1 MKKMKKKIKK
11 DNHQNNLENN
21 KSQKVRRLEQ
31 ILRFMASAVIRKYK
45 PRIVAITGSVGKTSA
60 KEAISIVLAGHFRIR
75 KSEKNYNNEIG
86 VPLTI
91 IGINGGGKSVLG
103 WFLVFLKWLSI
114 IIFPAK
120 YPEILILEMAS
131 DRPGDL
137 KYLTDFVR
145 PDISVITEISAS
157 HLEYFKTLNG
167 ILKEKAVLVKVLDEK
182 GLAILNIDNAYLAKL
197 KTELRSNV
205 LSFGFSESAD
215 VRALDVFLNYHNNQ
229 NSSASSLEQETNG
242 LSFKLSYQG
251 TTMPMRLSRALAKQH
266 VYAALAGISVGIGLG
281 MNLVE
286 IGTGLDGF
294 FSPTGRLNLLPGI
307 KNSFIIDDTYNSALN
322 SSEAALDVMQ
332 ELGVGKRK
340 IAVLGDM
347 LELGENTE
355 TDHIVLARK
364 FLEIKGDIFI
374 AVGRRMQFAVSELRK
389 RKFTGEIYNFS
400 NPMDA
405 GKKLQE
411 ILSVDDMVLVKG
423 SQAMRME
430 KVVEEVML
438 ETQKAESL
446 LCRQD
451 AEWKNIP
458 WREV

>member
-1 MKKMKKKIKK
+1 MKKKIKK
-11 DNHQNNLENN
+11 DNHQNSLENN
-21 KSQKVRRLEQ
+21 KSQKVKRLER
-31 ILRFMASAVIRKYK
+31 ILRFMASAILRKYK

-60 KEAISIVLAGHFRIR
+60 KEAITAVLAGHFRIR

-91 IGINGGGKSVLG
+91 IGIDGGGKSFLG
-103 WFLVFLKWLSI
+103 WFLVSLKWLGI
-114 IIFPAK
+114 IIFPVK
-120 YPEILILEMAS
+120 YPEILILEMAA

-145 PDISVITEISAS
+145 PNISVITEISAS

-167 ILKEKAVLVKVLDEK
+167 ILKEKAVLVKALDEK
-182 GLAILNIDNAYLAKL
+182 GLAVINIDNAYLAKL

-205 LSFGFSESAD
+205 LSFGFSENAD

-229 NSSASSLEQETNG
+229 NSPVEQEING

-251 TTMPMRLSRALAKQH
+251 TTMPMRLNRALAKQH
-266 VYAALAGISVGIGLG
+266 VYAALAGISVGVGLG

-286 IGTGLDGF
+286 IGKGLDDF
-294 FSPTGRLNLLPGI
+294 FSPTGRLNLIPGI
-307 KNSFIIDDTYNSALN
+307 KHTHIIDDTYNSALN
-322 SSEAALDVMQ
+322 SSEAALEVLR
-332 ELGVGKRK
+332 ELGNDKRK
-340 IAVLGDM
+340 IVALGDM

-355 TDHIVLARK
+355 ADHTLLARK

-374 AVGRRMQFAVSELRK
+374 AVGRRMQFAISELKR
-389 RKFTGEIYNFS
+389 RKFIGEIYQFS

-405 GKKLQE
+405 GKELQK
-411 ILSVDDMVLVKG
+411 ILRAGDVVLVKG

-430 KVVEEVML
+430 KIIEEIML
-438 ETQKAESL
+438 EPQKAEDL
-446 LCRQD
+446 LCRQGV
-451 AEWKNIP
+451 EWKNVP
-458 WREV
+458 WKEV